1 MKKIM
6 YKEHNGYGGIYFM
19 TISILCALLTIV
31 ILRLSWASQVIAMA
45 DNIAY
50 ITCIN
55 TAANSY
61 TYNLESFDSTN
72 PVLKSKSGDKYDPLK
87 DFNSMMSSA
96 GIKASAPTQ
105 CHVTWNKNTKKASL
119 QIGTF
124 KTSTF
129 KMNIT
134 PHLQNS
140 IIENQ

>member
-1 MKKIM
+1 M

-19 TISILCALLTIV
+19 TISIICALLTIV

-61 TYNLESFDSTN
+61 TYNLDSYNSTN
-72 PVLKSKSGDKYDPLK
+72 PVLTSRSGDQYNPLS

-96 GIKASAPTQ
+96 GIKGSAPTE
-105 CHVTWNKNTKKASL
+105 CKVIWDKSNKKLSL

-124 KTSTF
+124 KTSSF
-129 KMNIT
+129 NMDIT
-134 PHLQNS
+134 PHVQNA
-140 IIENQ
+140 IIENN